1 MKTEAGSKHDL
12 RRSLRQTYARAAA
25 VAAAPG
31 CRTVSC
37 PAHSGLGCG
46 SPTGFAGLLPDERV
60 LDLGC
65 GAGFDCLAAAVEV
78 GRGGFVVGLDLT
90 PDMLRLARRHVADAG
105 ATTVRLVEAAIE
117 SLPFPAAS
125 FDVVI
130 SNCVFNLCA
139 DKPRALAEAA
149 RVLKPGG
156 RLAFADTVAV
166 SPLPA
171 SVLSDLALYTGCVA
185 DAVSMQSLFALLHD
199 AGFATV
205 DIVIAEHSS
214 ALLEAW
220 APGADLERYIAS
232 ANITARKP
240 SGPAAN

>member
-1 MKTEAGSKHDL
+1 MEL
-12 RRSLRQTYARAAA
+12 RRTLRQTYALAAA

-31 CRTVSC
+31 CRTASC
-37 PAHSGLGCG
+37 TAHSGLGCG
-46 SPTGFAGLLPDERV
+46 SPTAFAGLLPDQRV

-90 PDMLRLARRHVADAG
+90 PDMLRLARRHATDAG
-105 ATTVRLVEAAIE
+105 ATTVGFVEAEIE
-117 SLPFPAAS
+117 TLPFPEAS

-149 RVLKPGG
+149 RVLQPGG
-156 RLAFADTVAV
+156 RLAFSDIVAV
-166 SPLPA
+166 RPLPA

-185 DAVSMQSLFALLHD
+185 GAVTMQNVFALLHD

-232 ANITARKP
+232 ANITARKTAA
-240 SGPAAN
+240 PAAN